1 MVQRLQINHPG
12 NYYIHN
18 FHLKL
23 HICIISI
30 TEYLWYNNS
39 NLLGRHTRYV
49 HNKKFAL
56 QSRLR
61 RLVLV
66 GTPSPRGAS
75 YRAGGTERYRGA
87 PHFGLVLCRHG
98 QAQNAKGFFFRF
110 KKFAL
115 QSRLRRLVLVGTPTT
130 LGAGYRAVG
139 AGDARRVPPL
149 FLAITEANFTLL
161 LDLLS

>member
-1 MVQRLQINHPG
+1 MLICRRELFFFIIILSVEFGSQNKNKSLWQLL
-12 NYYIHN
+12 YT

-66 GTPSPRGAS
+66 GTPSPRGA
-75 YRAGGTERYRGA
+75 A
-87 PHFGLVLCRHG
+87 
-98 QAQNAKGFFFRF
+98 
-110 KKFAL
+110 
-115 QSRLRRLVLVGTPTT
+115 
-130 LGAGYRAVG
+130 YRAVG
-139 AGDARRVPPL
+139 TTDARRAIGFFCGHFQENSL
-149 FLAITEANFTLL
+149 FNLACAVLPYQGLTESSRRCLQGRHNW
-161 LDLLS
+161 S